1 MVKDGSLVFSIPFRE
16 NGDMEAEVLRAF
28 GQGLRHLREL
38 EGLTLEEMS
47 ERSGISKRHLIEIE
61 QRGVNIGLLTLI
73 RLAEGLERDVPTM
86 WEGIFQP
93 QGRKVEEF
101 FALLRRRAVDG
112 LVEVNVPRY
121 AQEMGVSLSTIR
133 RYLRRLAGQ
142 GRLRLYRRR
151 TGRGRGAIYKVL
163 KPKPNR
169 PRRGRRGENMDG
181 ECKVSQGHY

>member
-1 MVKDGSLVFSIPFRE
+1 
-16 NGDMEAEVLRAF
+16 MEAEVLQAF

-47 ERSGISKRHLIEIE
+47 EGSGISKRHLIEIE
-61 QRGVNIGLLTLI
+61 QKGVNVGLLTLI
-73 RLAEGLERDVPTM
+73 GLAESLERDVPTM
-86 WEGIFQP
+86 WEGIFQ
-93 QGRKVEEF
+93 GRKMEEF

-121 AQEMGVSLSTIR
+121 AQEMGVSLSTVK
-133 RYLRRLAGQ
+133 RYLGRLEGQ

-163 KPKPNR
+163 KPRQKR
-169 PRRGRRGENMDG
+169 KKGRRDG
-181 ECKVSQGHY
+181 GCKVS